1 MNRIPHLILA
11 ALVITSCA
19 PEPSGATSPSRNPAT
34 PAGTRVARSPDQVLA
49 DSYAAMQKVTAA
61 KSNWSREGTLRYVD
75 ALNPSPQQE
84 ERVSKRGVDLYETSP
99 AHASDKLSVVG
110 DDRLAGE
117 RDWTLRMG
125 AALYQRYGTINAS
138 GALVSETAWLSKLDR
153 AVTFPGH
160 DFGRFPNENIQG
172 GAPKLSP
179 GKVLFKGEGT
189 RNGVPAYDFTWTGDL
204 SSMGNA
210 AWEGTY
216 ADEVW
221 ISIDTLLWVRHEENL
236 KYADGLSWDAAE
248 DYSEYNVPPSVT
260 APPGVALPD
269 QQGLVGFRDVI
280 FDPTP
285 GTLDSENT
293 TSLKI
298 YRDIRPYFYTN
309 SYIGVIAV
317 PTGTTDRT
325 PAQHAAAYFSFER
338 NRQHTGSEPQTW
350 EGWTEGQRVIDGK
363 TYPTMT
369 FRVVFPSRAPK
380 PTPRMDGV
388 ILLYF
393 PPDLA
398 QRQRFYLFKLEDV
411 HPEGVRGTGFA
422 DLDVLVASARFAP
435 FR

>member
-1 MNRIPHLILA
+1 
-11 ALVITSCA
+11 
-19 PEPSGATSPSRNPAT
+19 
-34 PAGTRVARSPDQVLA
+34 
-49 DSYAAMQKVTAA
+49 
-61 KSNWSREGTLRYVD
+61 
-75 ALNPSPQQE
+75 
-84 ERVSKRGVDLYETSP
+84 
-99 AHASDKLSVVG
+99 
-110 DDRLAGE
+110 
-117 RDWTLRMG
+117 
-125 AALYQRYGTINAS
+125 
-138 GALVSETAWLSKLDR
+138 
-153 AVTFPGH
+153 
-160 DFGRFPNENIQG
+160 
-172 GAPKLSP
+172 
-179 GKVLFKGEGT
+179 
-189 RNGVPAYDFTWTGDL
+189 
-204 SSMGNA
+204 MGNA
-210 AWEGTY
+210 PWEGTY

-369 FRVVFPSRAPK
+369 FRVARAVD
-380 PTPRMDGV
+380 RARG
-388 ILLYF
+388 ISAAGQRRAGNGR
-393 PPDLA
+393 A
-398 QRQRFYLFKLEDV
+398 QRAGSVNRLLLRPELGPRDGFPRQRERK
-411 HPEGVRGTGFA
+411 A
-422 DLDVLVASARFAP
+422 
-435 FR
+435 